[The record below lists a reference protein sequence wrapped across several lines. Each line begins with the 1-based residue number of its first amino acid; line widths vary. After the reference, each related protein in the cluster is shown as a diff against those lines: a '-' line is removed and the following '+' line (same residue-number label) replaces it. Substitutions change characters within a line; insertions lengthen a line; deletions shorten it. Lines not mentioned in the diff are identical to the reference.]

1 MVLSQT
7 IEIGQVYEVK
17 GYGYPMLV
25 ERMDRMIP
33 LIVKSV
39 TLRPATQVD
48 GVWRTYG
55 MFELQIPGSRVGEQL
70 VKKIG

>member
-1 MVLSQT
+1 
-7 IEIGQVYEVK
+7 
-17 GYGYPMLV
+17 
-25 ERMDRMIP
+25 
-33 LIVKSV
+33 V

>member
-1 MVLSQT
+1 MALSQA

-17 GYGYPMLV
+17 GYGYPMVV
-25 ERMDRMIP
+25 ERMDRMVP
-33 LIVKSV
+33 VIVKSV
-39 TLRPATQVD
+39 TLRPATKVD

-55 MFELQIPGSRVGEQL
+55 MFELQIPGSLVGEQL